1 MTRRPVSASTQ
12 NRPRPCKIHG
22 DKAEGAAFAFRVRDP
37 LLGKER
43 HAERCPA
50 RDGDV
55 KRRRTF
61 WREERSQQSWIKS
74 KSRTKLNLR
83 DAGAVDFTE
92 RGSPGYRQTR
102 HQARGARRP
111 GDKWGSV
118 CCMSGGC
125 SSWPPNPRPEV
136 PLQKLSSK
144 PRNVSRF

>member
-22 DKAEGAAFAFRVRDP
+22 DKAEGAAFDFRVRDP

-61 WREERSQQSWIKS
+61 WREERSQQSCIKS

-83 DAGAVDFTE
+83 DAGAVDFRVTGLPANQASGQG
-92 RGSPGYRQTR
+92 RTQT
-102 HQARGARRP
+102 
-111 GDKWGSV
+111 
-118 CCMSGGC
+118 GGQMGI
-125 SSWPPNPRPEV
+125 WVLHEWWLFLVAANPRPEV

-144 PRNVSRF
+144 PRNASRF